1 LVIKKIKINNMEEQV
16 KEFVYENYKSYKDK
30 MLIIEKFDSHWTIK
44 RHKDESPLILSK
56 DVV

>member
-1 LVIKKIKINNMEEQV
+1 MEQV
-16 KEFVYENYKSYKDK
+16 KEYVYNNYKTYKDK
-30 MLIIEKFDSHWTIK
+30 TLIIEDCDSHWTVK